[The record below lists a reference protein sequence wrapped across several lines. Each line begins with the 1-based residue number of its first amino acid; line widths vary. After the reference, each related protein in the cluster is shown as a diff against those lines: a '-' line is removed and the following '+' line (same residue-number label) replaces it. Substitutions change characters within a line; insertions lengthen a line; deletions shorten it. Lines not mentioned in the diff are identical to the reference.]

1 MTENEF
7 DSKSFGNSFGGGG
20 TTSVFNYNVS
30 DFQFAETTPTFN
42 KKQDDSNSNFNIFKG
57 IASSTQVPSSKPI
70 SDAVYNPIPP
80 EYPKGSQSQRSPRLS
95 QNLSASSRS
104 SQNLSTSTRS
114 SSNSNLTQTL
124 FNTQKTTKSIS
135 LKDKAMR
142 LEPILDLT
150 ETEYEKLLGELVEER
165 RKLATSYRFK
175 ESAHVTEAIRHVE
188 SCQIQQQKYE
198 LQVEAVQEFDEQV
211 ADFKSRLADF
221 DKETERLEVE
231 LRGRLAEQ
239 RKRILLIHQKELD
252 KHIKKW
258 SSESMKRQ
266 YNHASFK
273 LRGLQK
279 QFRLLML
286 ECRFI
291 EAEDIKATIDRM
303 QQREQQDAIK
313 QMQLDFEESTNKL
326 KAKLDVEMTSYEQR
340 GEVQIRQLQQKREW
354 LRLSFLNKERKFEQK
369 AAQISDQEK
378 LWNSHQLQRKD
389 ELAKGKKLSTPNTA
403 NRLNDEDVV
412 DRETP
417 TIQLPPL
424 KITENFS
431 KTNR

>member
-1 MTENEF
+1 MSEN
-7 DSKSFGNSFGGGG
+7 SLNTRSFGTSFGKGG
-20 TTSVFNYNVS
+20 TTNLNNTYNKNTNFNYNDS
-30 DFQFAETTPTFN
+30 NLQFAETSP
-42 KKQDDSNSNFNIFKG
+42 NFANYDNTNFDVYRG

-70 SDAVYNPIPP
+70 SDAIYNPIPP
-80 EYPKGSQSQRSPRLS
+80 EFPKGSQSQRSPRLS
-95 QNLSASSRS
+95 QKLSS
-104 SQNLSTSTRS
+104 STRS

-124 FNTQKTTKSIS
+124 FNTQKATKSMS

-142 LEPILDLT
+142 LEPILDLKDS
-150 ETEYEKLLGELVEER
+150 EYEKLLGELVEER
-165 RKLATSYRFK
+165 RNLATSYRFK
-175 ESAHVTEAIRHVE
+175 ESAHVTDAIRHVE

-198 LQVEAVQEFDEQV
+198 LQVEAVQQFDEQV
-211 ADFKSRLADF
+211 ADFQSRLAEF

-231 LRGRLAEQ
+231 LRGKLAEQ

-258 SSESMKRQ
+258 SADSMIRQ
-266 YNHASFK
+266 YNHASFQ

-291 EAEDIKATIDRM
+291 EAENIKTTIDRM

-313 QMQLDFEESTNKL
+313 QMQLDFETSTNKL
-326 KAKLDVEMTSYEQR
+326 KAKLDLEMTSYEQR
-340 GEVQIRQLQQKREW
+340 GEVQIRQLKQKREW

-378 LWNSHQLQRKD
+378 LWNAHQLQRKD

-403 NRLNDEDVV
+403 NRLNDEDVM

-424 KITENFS
+424 KISPEFS

>member
-1 MTENEF
+1 MTKTNL
-7 DSKSFGNSFGGGG
+7 SGSFGTNFEGGDTFNFYDTNS
-20 TTSVFNYNVS
+20 
-30 DFQFAETTPTFN
+30 QFAETSPGFN
-42 KKQDDSNSNFNIFKG
+42 KRSDDGSFRVFKG

-70 SDAVYNPIPP
+70 SDAVFNPLPP
-80 EYPKGSQSQRSPRLS
+80 EFPKSSQSERSPRLS
-95 QNLSASSRS
+95 QKSSTSSRS
-104 SQNLSTSTRS
+104 S
-114 SSNSNLTQTL
+114 SNTNLTQSL
-124 FNTQKTTKSIS
+124 FSTQKTTKSLT

-142 LEPILDLT
+142 MEPIYDLNDSQ
-150 ETEYEKLLGELVEER
+150 YEKLLGELVEER
-165 RKLATSYRFK
+165 RNLATSYRFK
-175 ESAHVTEAIRHVE
+175 ESAHVTDAIRHVE
-188 SCQIQQQKYE
+188 ACQIKQQKYE
-198 LQVEAVQEFDEQV
+198 LQVEAVQQFDEQV
-211 ADFKSRLADF
+211 ADFQSRLAEF
-221 DKETERLEVE
+221 DNETERLEVE

-239 RKRILLIHQKELD
+239 RKRILLLHQKELD

-258 SSESMKRQ
+258 SAESMKRQ

-286 ECRFI
+286 ECRFN

-303 QQREQQDAIK
+303 VEREQQDAIK
-313 QMQLDFEESTNKL
+313 QMQHDFEESTNKL
-326 KAKLDVEMTSYEQR
+326 KAKLDVEMTSYEER
-340 GEVQIRQLQQKREW
+340 GQVQIKQLKQKREW

-378 LWNSHQLQRKD
+378 LWNVHQLQRKD

-403 NRLNDEDVV
+403 NRLNEEDVK
-412 DRETP
+412 DREMP

-424 KITENFS
+424 RITDDFS